1 MAFWLPQTIQKRLLL
16 YVVQQI
22 SVLSN
27 VDLSNLNVS
36 LGSSSRFSFD
46 DLNLA
51 VDEINI
57 PNLMVRSGS
66 IKHLDLQLTVSG
78 GVSIRGNGLLFV
90 VKPTLSENF
99 SDSGS
104 FSLAKSIQDLTT
116 SIMQLPELS
125 AVSDSRNFD
134 GDFASETSNSPGTNS
149 SSSISSSGDE
159 IESVPTVGTIESM
172 KNKILNVAL
181 SKLTIVIENI
191 HLRFLFDE
199 KHYIDVNLD
208 KIELNTEENNVRKV
222 RIKNFKIAHIGART
236 PKVPC
241 FPCTNNMTNSMSYS
255 QSEVASIYMSAMEG
269 LEANED
275 DERQDFVLS
284 DDLIIIDGIC
294 ISFEGLSSVDDLS
307 LRDLSI
313 DVDNI
318 HLKVE
323 NILGLSEPILDFLLR
338 SIPIGCKNTDSQA
351 SSLTGYKRFQKE
363 QDIFE
368 GIAFTSAK
376 IQETYVE
383 LAENVK
389 LSLHE
394 MSLNRL
400 GIKEQTFMI
409 DSYEIVGDG
418 LHSVSSRTPM
428 LHGFLKHDEIVVSLL
443 DTIILNLDVAA
454 LSELLLFSQRIQDF
468 ASLLE
473 SKLVRKPQKKAKP
486 TAERKISI
494 NAEPIVISI
503 NLGGYKLSLSTE
515 RIFSDLSYNI
525 FRSNSI
531 KIERRHSSDSET
543 IIILRDVSLVTSK
556 SRIQLKSFDEN
567 LNDSLLTS
575 KIMAKCGEVIFED
588 NYKSLQQLCQDL
600 QDLGPIFGRNGQT
613 KNEGK
618 KKAYLKRS
626 VRILHSSNII
636 YKHTELAS
644 FALILDSCKVK
655 IKNFFSIDFGN
666 LDTTI
671 SSILF
676 AITGEGNFI
685 GFCKDLFCN
694 RFAHGIYQ
702 TIIGPIKS
710 ADTDKPLFYFQKKTT
725 GKMRMTLRNLSFH
738 YYAKWL
744 DIFRNS
750 NSTTSTKLVDGPHLE
765 QSWELKLIDSSFI
778 LHPYRLEAALVVVV
792 DRMVCNGKYP
802 ALQMRSVLKSG
813 TLLLIDDTSN
823 IKTQEKKHCAS
834 LLSYYA
840 HQGFSAIGKLDTI
853 IVQLSNDCDTMI
865 FDIRS
870 QSVGLSLCAD
880 SAHTFTQLCIDLKF
894 PLTFPDNKKYSY
906 NVDTPVDV
914 FKDVDPHFFSSSH
927 IKEEPKS
934 YSSEEEDLI
943 HVESSFFDEVRGPD
957 SSGSQHEDILDDS
970 SSDSTSRTIRMQETY
985 LDSSHEKNGPAIE
998 ANKLIG
1004 IILKMEATKISV
1016 KLFDGY
1022 DWKYTR
1028 KSISRTID
1036 QVDREIKSFDG
1047 EHNPNSRLEMTVFD
1061 SIYIS
1066 ANMKDAVD
1074 LKKRVNDEV
1083 QGEVKSPVL
1092 VKKANLHPSRHYKA
1106 SILLEDLQ
1114 LTFTGYS
1121 VDEPTRYESDG
1132 SADQLNK
1139 CELSVKKFEVIDNV
1153 PTSTWNKFITLLR
1166 HEQWPLDRPM
1176 IRAEVAMVRPVDFLA
1191 ATELILNVE
1200 IAPLRLHVDQDALDF
1215 LVKFGEFKDNRFEL
1229 IDDYPDTPF
1238 IQKLTTNSV
1247 KLKLDYKPKKVD
1259 YSGLRSGH
1267 TSELMNFFIL
1277 DGANITLK
1285 GIALYGI
1292 NGFPELNTTLKA
1304 VWTPDITYKQLPGV
1318 LEGFAP
1324 VKSILALGS
1333 GVKALVTVP
1342 LAEYKQDRRLGRGL
1356 RRGCN
1361 VFVRTATGDFVK
1373 LGAKLASGTQ
1383 AVLENTEELLGGGG
1397 STGRLYK
1404 AKDGT
1409 LDMENLLEE
1418 DQLVGGTNPKIKGQ
1432 RPAALVIDPSDG
1444 DEGEPKIVS
1453 LYADQPLDLHEG
1465 LEEAYLSLEKH
1476 MHLVYDVV
1484 WRTKGEIKETKAG
1497 AAAAAVSVAKVA
1509 PVAIIRPLIGATEAV
1524 AKALQGISNQFDK
1537 EQIYDMHDKYKAGN
1551 RRK

>member
-27 VDLSNLNVS
+27 VDLSNLHVS

-57 PNLMVRSGS
+57 PNLIVRSGS

-78 GVSIRGNGLLFV
+78 GVSICGNGLLFV
-90 VKPTLSENF
+90 VKPMLSENS

-116 SIMQLPELS
+116 SIMQLPELN

-134 GDFASETSNSPGTNS
+134 GDFASEISNSPGTNS

-159 IESVPTVGTIESM
+159 VEAVSTVSTIENM

-181 SKLTIVIENI
+181 SKLTIVFEDI

-199 KHYIDVNLD
+199 KHFIEVKLD
-208 KIELNTEENNVRKV
+208 EIELNTEENNVRKV
-222 RIKNFKIAHIGART
+222 GIKNFKIAHSGALT
-236 PKVPC
+236 PKIPCVPY
-241 FPCTNNMTNSMSYS
+241 TNSTHYS
-255 QSEVASIYMSAMEG
+255 QIEAASIYMSAMES
-269 LEANED
+269 LQASED
-275 DERQDFVLS
+275 DERQDFVVS
-284 DDLIIIDGIC
+284 DDLIIIDNIS
-294 ISFEGLSSVDDLS
+294 ISFEGLSSIDDLS
-307 LRDLSI
+307 LRDISV

-323 NILGLSEPILDFLLR
+323 NILRLSEPILDFLLR
-338 SIPIGCKNTDSQA
+338 SIPIGCRTTDSQA
-351 SSLTGYKRFQKE
+351 STLSGYRRFQKE
-363 QDIFE
+363 QDNFE
-368 GIAFTSAK
+368 GIVFSSIK
-376 IQETYVE
+376 IKEIYIELVE
-383 LAENVK
+383 NLK
-389 LSLHE
+389 LLLHQI
-394 MSLNRL
+394 SLNRL
-400 GIKEQTFMI
+400 GIKEQTFKI
-409 DSYEIVGDG
+409 DSYEIAGDG
-418 LHSVSSRTPM
+418 LRSVSSRNPI
-428 LHGFLKHDEIVVSLL
+428 LHGFLKHDEIMVSVL
-443 DTIILNLDVAA
+443 DSIILNLDVAA
-454 LSELLLFSQRIQDF
+454 LSDLLTFSQRIQEF

-473 SKLVRKPQKKAKP
+473 SKFVRKPQTKAKS

-494 NAEPIVISI
+494 NAEPMVISI
-503 NLGGYKLSLSTE
+503 NLGSYQLSLSTE
-515 RIFSDLSYNI
+515 RIFSDLSSNI
-525 FRSNSI
+525 FKTNSL
-531 KIERRHSSDSET
+531 KVERRHSSDSET

-556 SRIQLKSFDEN
+556 SRIQLNSFDEN

-575 KIMAKCGEVIFED
+575 KILARCREVEFED
-588 NYKSLQQLCQDL
+588 SCTSLQQLFQDL
-600 QDLGPIFGRNGQT
+600 QDLGSIFGKNDKT
-613 KNEGK
+613 KNEEK

-644 FALILDSCKVK
+644 FALILDSLKVK
-655 IKNFFSIDFGN
+655 IKNFFSIDFGCLN
-666 LDTTI
+666 TTI
-671 SSILF
+671 SNILI
-676 AITGEGNFI
+676 AITDEGNLV
-685 GFCKDLFCN
+685 GYCKDFLCDRLARGN
-694 RFAHGIYQ
+694 HQ
-702 TIIGPIKS
+702 TIIAPIKS
-710 ADTDKPLFYFQKKTT
+710 ADTDKPIFYFQKKPT
-725 GKMRMTLRNLSFH
+725 GKMRLTLRNVTFH

-744 DIFRNS
+744 DILRNS
-750 NSTTSTKLVDGPHLE
+750 NSSASSKRVDGPHLE
-765 QSWELKLIDSSFI
+765 QSWEVKLVDSSFV
-778 LHPYRLEAALVVVV
+778 LHPYRLKAALVVVV
-792 DRMVCNGKYP
+792 DRMICNGKHP
-802 ALQMRSVLKSG
+802 ALYMRSILKSG
-813 TLLLIDDTSN
+813 TLLLIDEISN
-823 IKTQEKKHCAS
+823 IKIQEKKHCAS
-834 LLSYYA
+834 LISFYA
-840 HQGFSAIGKLDTI
+840 HQGYSAIGKLDT
-853 IVQLSNDCDTMI
+853 VVFQLSNGSDTI
-865 FDIRS
+865 ILDIKA

-894 PLTFPDNKKYSY
+894 PLTFPDNQKYSY
-906 NVDTPVDV
+906 NVETPVDV
-914 FKDVDPHFFSSSH
+914 FTDVDPDFFSSSH
-927 IKEEPKS
+927 IKEESKS
-934 YSSEEEDLI
+934 YSSEEEELI
-943 HVESSFFDEVRGPD
+943 HVESFFDEVRIPD
-957 SSGSQHEDILDDS
+957 SSGSQPEDIFDDS
-970 SSDSTSRTIRMQETY
+970 SSDSTNRTIRMQETY
-985 LDSSHEKNGPAIE
+985 LDGSHEKNGPAIE
-998 ANKLIG
+998 SDKLIG
-1004 IILKMEATKISV
+1004 IILKLEATKVSV

-1036 QVDREIKSFDG
+1036 QVDREIKAFDG
-1047 EHNPNSRLEMTVFD
+1047 EHNLNSRLEMTVFD

-1083 QGEVKSPVL
+1083 QGEVRSPVH

-1121 VDEPTRYESDG
+1121 VDEPTRHESDG
-1132 SADQLNK
+1132 SADHLNK
-1139 CELSVKKFEVIDNV
+1139 CELSVKTFEVIDNV
-1153 PTSTWNKFITLLR
+1153 PTSTWNKFVTLLR

-1191 ATELILNVE
+1191 ATELILSVE

-1229 IDDYPDTPF
+1229 IDEYPDTPF

-1304 VWTPDITYKQLPGV
+1304 VWTPDITSKQLPGV

-1383 AVLENTEELLGGGG
+1383 TVLENTEEFLGGGG
-1397 STGRLYK
+1397 SSGRLYK

-1409 LDMENLLEE
+1409 LDMQNLLEE

-1524 AKALQGISNQFDK
+1524 AKTLQGISNQFDK
-1537 EQIYDMHDKYKAGN
+1537 EQIYDMHDKYKAVN